1 MRELLKLRESLIPM
15 LKEAHDRYAETGLPP
30 IRALVMDW
38 TDDAET
44 WGIDDE
50 YMFCDKL
57 LVAPLTAESDSRR
70 VYLPAGEWVDF
81 YTKEPVA
88 AGWHEVTTE
97 KIPVYEK
104 V

>member
-1 MRELLKLRESLIPM
+1 M
-15 LKEAHDRYAETGLPP
+15 LKEAHDRYADMGLPP

-50 YMFCDKL
+50 YLFCDKL
-57 LVAPLTAESDSRR
+57 LVAPMTAESEMRR
-70 VYLPAGEWVDF
+70 VYLPAGNWVDF

-88 AGWHEVTTE
+88 AGWHEVCTE
-97 KIPVYEK
+97 KIPVYEM